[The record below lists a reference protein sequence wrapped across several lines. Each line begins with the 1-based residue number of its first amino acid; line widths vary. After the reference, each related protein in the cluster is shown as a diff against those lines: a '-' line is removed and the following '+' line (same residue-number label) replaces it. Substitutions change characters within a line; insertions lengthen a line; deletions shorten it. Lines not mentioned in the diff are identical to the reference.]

1 MRIINLSEG
10 KFKSIINKGMSLD
23 ILFLLELVKEGV
35 DVKQS
40 FKEGKVN
47 SLISTLERRGYVKEG
62 VITKTGDELYNSLTS
77 EEEGVVVK
85 KMENKDKEW
94 EEFLSYYPPNN
105 RFIWR
110 GRAFSGDRGIKNNTK
125 DGKEIFTNILNN
137 TTISCEELW
146 RAVIA
151 EAVAKMDESYKKGEN
166 KMQYFINTT
175 SWLRQQRYL
184 NFLEEGKVLKA
195 EEISAYKQAYNRNKS
210 SRSSSSKTVD
220 I

>member
-1 MRIINLSEG
+1 
-10 KFKSIINKGMSLD
+10 MSLD

-62 VITKTGDELYNSLTS
+62 VITKTGDELYDSLTS

-210 SRSSSSKTVD
+210 SRNSSSKTVD